1 MEISTKIQNIKPSPT
16 IAMNSKA
23 KELKAQGKDI
33 ISLSAGEPDF
43 NTFDNICEAAIT
55 AIKQEKTKYTA
66 VDGTVELK
74 DAIISKFKRDSNIKF
89 GRENITVGSGGKQVI
104 YNALVAS
111 INPGDEVIGMELAEE
126 TKSLL
131 TVTEHGYGKR
141 SPIVD
146 YRLISRGGKGVRN
159 IKTSSRNGKVV
170 SIKTVS
176 DEDEIIAISENG
188 IVIRMQAKDI
198 SIIGRNTQGVRVM
211 RLREGDKVTTVAKI
225 VTNSVEEDESD
236 N

>member
-1 MEISTKIQNIKPSPT
+1 MGR
-16 IAMNSKA
+16 NSMGVRGIR
-23 KELKAQGKDI
+23 L
-33 ISLSAGEPDF
+33 
-43 NTFDNICEAAIT
+43 
-55 AIKQEKTKYTA
+55 
-66 VDGTVELK
+66 
-74 DAIISKFKRDSNIKF
+74 
-89 GRENITVGSGGKQVI
+89 
-104 YNALVAS
+104 
-111 INPGDEVIGMELAEE
+111 NPGDEVIGMELAEE

-198 SIIGRNTQGVRVM
+198 SIIGRNTQGVRIM